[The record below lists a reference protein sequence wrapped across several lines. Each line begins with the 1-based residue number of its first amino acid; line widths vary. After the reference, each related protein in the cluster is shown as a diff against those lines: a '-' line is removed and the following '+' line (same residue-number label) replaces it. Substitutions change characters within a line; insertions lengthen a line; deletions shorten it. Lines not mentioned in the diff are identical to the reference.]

1 MISLMSGIQKHKK
14 QTKNAKTPHQTP
26 RKRDQICGYQI
37 GGVGRV
43 NEMEECSQKGQT
55 SSYEINKLQGRNDDH
70 S

>member
-1 MISLMSGIQKHKK
+1 MQ
-14 QTKNAKTPHQTP
+14 KTPHQTP